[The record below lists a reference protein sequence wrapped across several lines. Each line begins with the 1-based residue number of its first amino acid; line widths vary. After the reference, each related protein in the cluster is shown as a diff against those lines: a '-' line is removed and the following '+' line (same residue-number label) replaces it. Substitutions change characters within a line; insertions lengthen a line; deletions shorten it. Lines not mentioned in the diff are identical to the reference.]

1 MVVCKFFLN
10 GTCRYGNKCWNEH
23 PTGGNAGYML
33 TAQRQLYGHGGDGG
47 GGGYRGG
54 GGGGGGGGRKQI
66 SFRDS
71 FGQNQNPYK
80 WIAPDATQKG
90 QGSSSAAQGTLSSAE
105 IVSRLAN
112 EMDVWENSKMW
123 PFSSLTYEKET
134 PCIPGFSDL
143 SPEELRL
150 EAYEAQAT
158 GNTEVYIQKFAS
170 LVNEFRSKRNEL
182 RNPTPTCRQSLIT
195 FIDDCKR
202 QGTESSGAGQVS
214 LFSSSLS
221 TSSSPFSTGSGNTS
235 DTGGLFG
242 KPTNSTFPSLGLFGN
257 PSSTFSQPSSTF
269 GEQQSLFGQ
278 QSSFGQSSVG
288 QSTFGQTS
296 VQASS
301 TSSPFSS
308 STTLGLFGKGPSIG
322 ETSFSPQGPKTG
334 LFESGSSGF
343 GSPFGSQQNSAAFG
357 GSLFGQPMP
366 SGSPFLSQGQ
376 ASSTTSGFGIH
387 GAQGGIQESSV
398 YTPMDQLTENEKEQY
413 LAPIFTLGRIP
424 TRPPP
429 RELCF

>member
-33 TAQRQLYGHGGDGG
+33 TTQRQLYGHGGGGG
-47 GGGYRGG
+47 GGGYRG

-80 WIAPDATQKG
+80 WIAPDASQKG

-105 IVSRLAN
+105 IVSRLAS
-112 EMDVWENSKMW
+112 EMEVWENSKMW
-123 PFSSLTYEKET
+123 PFSSMAYEKET
-134 PCIPGFSDL
+134 PCIPGFTDL

-158 GNTEVYIQKFAS
+158 GNTQAYIQKFAS
-170 LVNEFRSKRNEL
+170 LVNEFMIKRNEL
-182 RNPTPTCRQSLIT
+182 KNPTPTCRQSLIS
-195 FIDDCKR
+195 FIEDCKR
-202 QGTESSGAGQVS
+202 QESESSGNGQVS

-221 TSSSPFSTGSGNTS
+221 TSSSPFGVGSGNTG
-235 DTGGLFG
+235 DTQVLFGKPTPYSFSSLGLFG
-242 KPTNSTFPSLGLFGN
+242 KPASTFGQL
-257 PSSTFSQPSSTF
+257 SSTF
-269 GEQQSLFGQ
+269 GEQQNSFGQ
-278 QSSFGQSSVG
+278 QSNFGQSSIG

-296 VQASS
+296 VQAYS
-301 TSSPFSS
+301 TSSPFSTP
-308 STTLGLFGKGPSIG
+308 TTLSTSGLFGKGPSTG
-322 ETSFSPQGPKTG
+322 ATSFSSQEPKTG
-334 LFESGSSGF
+334 LFGSGNTGF
-343 GSPFGSQQNSAAFG
+343 GSPFGSQQTQNSTVFG
-357 GSLFGQPMP
+357 GSLF
-366 SGSPFLSQGQ
+366 GSPFLSQGQ
-376 ASSTTSGFGIH
+376 ASGNTSGFEIQ
-387 GAQGGIQESSV
+387 GAQGGVQESSL
-398 YTPMDQLTENEKEQY
+398 YTPMDQLTEDEKEQY
-413 LAPIFTLGRIP
+413 VSPTFSLGRIP